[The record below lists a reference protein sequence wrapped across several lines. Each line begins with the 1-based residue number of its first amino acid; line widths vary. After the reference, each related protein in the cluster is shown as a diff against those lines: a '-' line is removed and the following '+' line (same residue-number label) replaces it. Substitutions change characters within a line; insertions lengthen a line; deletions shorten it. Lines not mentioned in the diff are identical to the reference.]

1 MIKFTTNYIKLRPKK
16 NNSKFAK
23 NRPGEFYFQLT
34 RPQVIV
40 LFIRFL
46 TKQLREYVDS
56 TIAVRICKGELGVRK
71 AALECMPRLTQ
82 GGDGR
87 G

>member
-1 MIKFTTNYIKLRPKK
+1 M
-16 NNSKFAK
+16 
-23 NRPGEFYFQLT
+23 
-34 RPQVIV
+34 IV

-46 TKQLREYVDS
+46 TKQLRKYVDS

-71 AALECMPRLTQ
+71 AALECVLKLTQ
-82 GGDGR
+82 GGDDR